1 MVFTILIEFG
11 GCAIQREHHIGARLI
26 AAIQESQPFT
36 EAEMPPRED
45 RRPGLG
51 KEGALIA
58 DLLKLLLKVRSRD
71 ADVAPRL
78 IARADD
84 LELLATGARD
94 LALLQG
100 WRNEIFGKDALALVE
115 GRLAFSVRS
124 GKMVM
129 SEIKS
134 ESDG

>member
-1 MVFTILIEFG
+1 MN
-11 GCAIQREHHIGARLI
+11 AIA
-26 AAIQESQPFT
+26 ESEPMT
-36 EAEMPPRED
+36 ESEMPPRED
-45 RRPGLG
+45 RKPGLG

-84 LELLATGARD
+84 LELLAAGVRSLPMLD
-94 LALLQG
+94 G
-100 WRNEIFGKDALALVE
+100 WRYEVFGKDALALVE
-115 GRLAFSVRS
+115 GRLAVSVRS

-129 SEIKS
+129 SALEV
-134 ESDG
+134 EQQD